1 MCEINPKHTQIFRL
15 EAFTSNYKTTR
26 EEFDREVRER
36 LLEAEIRLNAD
47 GKFRFHIHEGAGE

>member
-15 EAFTSNYKTTR
+15 EAFTSNPKMTR

-36 LLEAEIRLNAD
+36 LLQAEIALNAD
-47 GKFRFHIHEGAGE
+47 GKFRFHIHEGGRE